1 MKNDIK
7 VEDLYKALNRYRT
20 LNSLN
25 KQVLVCITLETMRL
39 VFNQYWRYRILIT
52 NRNEIDR
59 QQDSVHENP
68 SYHQIEHE
76 TQRDNV
82 QNDRV
87 QEMNDLINETDKE
100 SIMKSW
106 RIYLTRF
113 YRIWN
118 TVLCQRYTKC
128 RIKEIVLKY
137 KKQLH

>member
-76 TQRDNV
+76 T
-82 QNDRV
+82 
-87 QEMNDLINETDKE
+87 
-100 SIMKSW
+100 
-106 RIYLTRF
+106 
-113 YRIWN
+113 
-118 TVLCQRYTKC
+118 
-128 RIKEIVLKY
+128 
-137 KKQLH
+137 